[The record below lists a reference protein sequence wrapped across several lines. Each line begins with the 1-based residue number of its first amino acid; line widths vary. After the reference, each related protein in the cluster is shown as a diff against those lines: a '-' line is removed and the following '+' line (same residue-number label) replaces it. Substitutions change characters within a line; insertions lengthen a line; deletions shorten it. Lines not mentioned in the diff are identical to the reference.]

1 MAEISSTEFPEFPSI
16 LNVLVIDSDLNV
28 LDFIKKTC
36 NQYSYQV
43 MACSESLNAVN
54 ILRERKTNIHLILI
68 EVYMPVMDG
77 YEFLLFVKKE
87 GINVPVIV
95 MSHDDSKPCIM
106 KTVQLGACDYWKK
119 PLNEDIMIK
128 NMWTHAFRKFLGEDR
143 TQKNTDRLD
152 ENDKT
157 REDAS
162 SVVDRNKSNFRKD
175 DDVDESENSNPLAT
189 GKDRIVWTPELHT
202 KFLDALKRVG
212 PEKAVPKKI
221 LEAMNMPNLKRGH
234 VASHMQKYRKF
245 LKEQE
250 EKQQQQNEHNE
261 MSDNKKPRVSEENNF
276 QPGLTC
282 NIGPT
287 REKSYDPNVQVAEH
301 FHAEPTL
308 THDLSYPLATFPN
321 ISITTNFPQ
330 SSGFGLN
337 NMQQPMMRPQIPP
350 INLQP
355 SSIVISDNSASVP
368 QNYNFRMNM
377 PPQSIPGENNIG
389 QFFQYQYNN
398 RASMYYPQPQNAGF
412 SNGVVRSF
420 AASKDIDDQTI
431 KKQLNSTNNGHHKP

>member
-1 MAEISSTEFPEFPSI
+1 MAEISSTDFPDFPSI
-16 LNVLVIDSDLNV
+16 LNVLVIDSELNV

-43 MACSESLNAVN
+43 MACSESISAVN
-54 ILRERKTNIHLILI
+54 ILRERKTHIHLILI
-68 EVYMPVMDG
+68 EVDMPVMDG
-77 YEFLLFVKKE
+77 YEFMLFVNKE

-143 TQKNTDRLD
+143 TQKNTD

-162 SVVDRNKSNFRKD
+162 SIVDRNKSNFRE
-175 DDVDESENSNPLAT
+175 VDESENSNPLAT

-202 KFLDALKRVG
+202 KFLDAVKRLG
-212 PEKAVPKKI
+212 PENAVPKKI

-234 VASHMQKYRKF
+234 VASHLQKYRKF
-245 LKEQE
+245 LKEEE
-250 EKQQQQNEHNE
+250 EKQQQPNEPNE
-261 MSDNKKPRVSEENNF
+261 ISGNKKPRVHASGENNL
-276 QPGLTC
+276 QPLTHPGLTC
-282 NIGPT
+282 NMGPT
-287 REKSYDPNVQVAEH
+287 REKPYDSNVQVAEH

-308 THDLSYPLATFPN
+308 VHDLSYPLATFPN
-321 ISITTNFPQ
+321 ISITNNFPQ
-330 SSGFGLN
+330 SSGYGYGLN
-337 NMQQPMMRPQIPP
+337 NRQQPMMRPQIPS

-355 SSIVISDNSASVP
+355 SSIIISDNSASAP

-377 PPQSIPGENNIG
+377 PPQSIH
-389 QFFQYQYNN
+389 

-420 AASKDIDDQTI
+420 AASTDIDDQTI
-431 KKQLNSTNNGHHKP
+431 KKQLNSMNNGHHKP